1 MLKLHDY
8 ISMDSFGPIM
18 TVKQKLKQ
26 EMAFA
31 LKLAVFTVVKKKKK
45 KSAFC
50 PKRQL
55 GLTGLKN
62 VERTLLIHT
71 AAFYIHFH
79 DR

>member
-31 LKLAVFTVVKKKKK
+31 LKLVVFTVVKKEKKK
-45 KSAFC
+45 KKK
-50 PKRQL
+50 KRCFLSQETTWL
-55 GLTGLKN
+55 NWIKKP
-62 VERTLLIHT
+62 
-71 AAFYIHFH
+71 
-79 DR
+79 